1 MRNKVS
7 TFGKGQKASGQS
19 GDSAG
24 KASKKP
30 NASIRLQLDATRA
43 QLMAFAEDFKQ
54 MLRMEENKTEKLQQ
68 SHVQLLVY
76 ARDLRCALEAEQ
88 KKNSELEQA
97 YTDTIL
103 RLARASRYKDEE
115 TGAHIDRL
123 SHYSRALALY
133 IGWDANRAQ
142 RLFAVAPMHDVG
154 KIGVPDAVLGKQGP
168 LTDEEWQSIRQH
180 PQLGANLLEGSA
192 SPLLEMAREVA
203 LTHHERWDGS
213 GYPHGL
219 IGEQIPLAGRIV
231 MLCDLYDA
239 LRSQR
244 PYKPPYNHRKTCD
257 IMLNGNDRTKP
268 AHFDPTLL
276 EAFREMHQEFEGI
289 YSTVRESQGV
299 APPPALP
306 HRGC

>member
-1 MRNKVS
+1 MQR
-7 TFGKGQKASGQS
+7 
-19 GDSAG
+19 
-24 KASKKP
+24 
-30 NASIRLQLDATRA
+30 QLDATRK
-43 QLMAFAEDFKQ
+43 QLLVFAEDFKQ
-54 MLRMEENKTEKLQQ
+54 MLSREEQKTEKLQRA
-68 SHVQLLVY
+68 HVQLIAY
-76 ARDLRCALEAEQ
+76 AKDLRHALEAEQ
-88 KKNSELEQA
+88 RKNAELEQA

-123 SHYSRALALY
+123 SHYARAMALY
-133 IGWDANRAQ
+133 IGWEVPRAQ

-168 LTDEEWQSIRQH
+168 LTEEEWQTIRQH
-180 PQLGANLLEGSA
+180 PQLGADLLEGSA

-219 IGEQIPLAGRIV
+219 QGDQIPIAGRIV

-244 PYKPPYNHRKTCD
+244 PYKPSYTHRKTCD

-268 AHFDPTLL
+268 THFDPALL
-276 EAFREMHQEFEGI
+276 EAFREMHHEFDGI
-289 YSTVRESQGV
+289 YSRVREQDPT
-299 APPPALP
+299 PPD
-306 HRGC
+306 